1 MGGGQG
7 VFIFFLFFLSFCI
20 LFSQV
25 LSPFI
30 KMTRAWWWLCLFP
43 CFFFVFF
50 DSGPFNYFL
59 ICYPTSS
66 QTLSA
71 PLSQY
76 SYHQLNF
83 LNHSILLQKD
93 NFSAWLKSTYE
104 IACPLRSF
112 HPGLGMKVGVSL
124 KLSVVSFRKSHLHL
138 ILRENSSKSFLSS
151 ASFIYHQQQSCTP
164 PVRNHLKIKQLL
176 VKLLT
181 CIALLYIF
189 FFNWLTVTINTKF
202 GRIGSFGIIDNF

>member
-1 MGGGQG
+1 MDGGQR
-7 VFIFFLFFLSFCI
+7 VFIFFIFFFLSFCI

-30 KMTRAWWWLCLFP
+30 KMTRAWWLLCLFP

-50 DSGPFNYFL
+50 ESGPFNYFL

-66 QTLSA
+66 QPLSA

-93 NFSAWLKSTYE
+93 HFSAWLKTTYE

-124 KLSVVSFRKSHLHL
+124 KLLVVSFRKSHLHL

-151 ASFIYHQQQSCTP
+151 GSFMYHQQQSCAP
-164 PVRNHLKIKQLL
+164 PVRNHLKINQLL

-181 CIALLYIF
+181 CITLLYIF
-189 FFNWLTVTINTKF
+189 FFQLTVTINTKF